1 MCDDVG
7 RRTTVSLYRVYLCVT
22 LLVTLCYP
30 VGYAFVIMLA
40 SFILHMVY
48 LCVTLLVTLCYP
60 VGYALC
66 DMLAGEQQ
74 FYTIQSIFVCDLV
87 GYSML
92 PSWLCFV

>member
-1 MCDDVG
+1 M
-7 RRTTVSLYRVYLCVT
+7 LC
-22 LLVTLCYP
+22 
-30 VGYAFVIMLA
+30 VIMLA

-48 LCVTLLVTLCYP
+48 LCVTLLVTLYYP